1 MDFQS
6 TALPTELQNHLGRPN
21 LANMC
26 SLSRCK
32 EDITNVFS
40 FFLDFLLDLVVDEL
54 NWAVSTR
61 GTCGMVSLFYR
72 RILCVTLK

>member
-21 LANMC
+21 LAKMC

-40 FFLDFLLDLVVDEL
+40 FFLHFLLDLVVDEL
-54 NWAVSTR
+54 NWAVSAR
-61 GTCGMVSLFYR
+61 QRVEWFLYFIGGYCAL
-72 RILCVTLK
+72 L